1 MVMMCLGAVGARA
14 AAGNGTEA
22 GTEAAGVGDTLS
34 LSPAGSELLPSFSLN
49 PVDIHARRLTDEE
62 RRAYYRLVY
71 NIRRTYPYAIMA
83 RQRMEA
89 YNKLRA
95 EGMRRKDDRK
105 FFKNEEKQIREDF
118 LKDLKGLT
126 KSQGA
131 ILLKLL
137 ARQTDT
143 AAYFLLK
150 DFRGAARAG
159 AYQTVAKLWGFDLK
173 KGYDPQGADRDIETI
188 VRMIESGRLAP
199 LPAAVPPPAKTSPPA
214 SSSHINTKSK

>member
-1 MVMMCLGAVGARA
+1 MRMKGWIIAMMCLAGIGTKAV
-14 AAGNGTEA
+14 AGTATEA
-22 GTEAAGVGDTLS
+22 VAEAAGDTLA
-34 LSPAGSELLPSFSLN
+34 LSSVGNGLLPTYSLN

-83 RQRMEA
+83 QRRMET
-89 YNKLRA
+89 YNALRA
-95 EGMRRKDDRK
+95 EGMRKKEDRK

-150 DFRGAARAG
+150 DFRGSARAG
-159 AYQTVAKLWGFDLK
+159 AYQTLARLWGFDLK
-173 KGYDPQGADRDIETI
+173 QGYDPQGADRDIETI

-199 LPAAVPPPAKTSPPA
+199 LPVYN
-214 SSSHINTKSK
+214 NTKSK

>member
-1 MVMMCLGAVGARA
+1 MKGWIIAMMCLAGAGTKAVAGTATEAVARA
-14 AAGNGTEA
+14 AGDTLALSSAGNG
-22 GTEAAGVGDTLS
+22 
-34 LSPAGSELLPSFSLN
+34 LLPTYSLN
-49 PVDIHARRLTDEE
+49 PVDIHARRLSEDE

-83 RQRMEA
+83 QRRMET
-89 YNKLRA
+89 YNALRA

-150 DFRGAARAG
+150 DFRGSARAG
-159 AYQTVAKLWGFDLK
+159 AYQTLARLWGFDLK
-173 KGYDPQGADRDIETI
+173 QGYDPQGADRDIETI

-199 LPAAVPPPAKTSPPA
+199 LP
-214 SSSHINTKSK
+214 IYNNTKSK

>member
-1 MVMMCLGAVGARA
+1 MKGWIIAMMCLAGGVTKAV
-14 AAGNGTEA
+14 A
-22 GTEAAGVGDTLS
+22 GTAGDTLA
-34 LSPAGSELLPSFSLN
+34 LSSVGNGLLPTYSLN
-49 PVDIHARRLTDEE
+49 PVDIHARRLSEDE

-83 RQRMEA
+83 QRRMET
-89 YNKLRA
+89 YNALRA
-95 EGMRRKDDRK
+95 EGMRKKDDRK

-150 DFRGAARAG
+150 DFRGSARAG
-159 AYQTVAKLWGFDLK
+159 AYQTLARLWGFDLK
-173 KGYDPQGADRDIETI
+173 QGYDPQGADRDIETI

-199 LPAAVPPPAKTSPPA
+199 LP
-214 SSSHINTKSK
+214 IYNNTKPK

>member
-1 MVMMCLGAVGARA
+1 MRMNGWFIVMLCLAVSGTRVGAM
-14 AAGNGTEA
+14 AGGM
-22 GTEAAGVGDTLS
+22 GVCDTLS
-34 LSPAGSELLPSFSLN
+34 LAPNGNALLPSYSLD

-83 RQRMEA
+83 QRRMEA
-89 YNKLRA
+89 YHALRA
-95 EGMRRKDDRK
+95 EGMRKKDDRK
-105 FFKNEEKQIREDF
+105 YFKNEEKQIRDDF
-118 LKDLKGLT
+118 LKDLKNLT

-159 AYQTVAKLWGFDLK
+159 AYQTVARLWGFDLK
-173 KGYDPQGADRDIETI
+173 QGYDPQGADRDIETI

-199 LPAAVPPPAKTSPPA
+199 LPVAVPPTDPKPSPAKKP
-214 SSSHINTKSK
+214 KK

>member
-1 MVMMCLGAVGARA
+1 MMCL
-14 AAGNGTEA
+14 AGLCGLLGSA
-22 GTEAAGVGDTLS
+22 EAAGVGDTLP
-34 LSPAGSELLPSFSLN
+34 LSTAGSQLLPTYSLD

-95 EGMRRKDDRK
+95 EGMRKKDDRK
-105 FFKNEEKQIREDF
+105 FFKNEEKQIRDDF

-143 AAYFLLK
+143 TAYFLLK
-150 DFRGAARAG
+150 DFRGAARAV
-159 AYQTVAKLWGFDLK
+159 AYQTMARLWGFDLK
-173 KGYDPQGADRDIETI
+173 DGYDPQGADRDIETI

-199 LPAAVPPPAKTSPPA
+199 LPVAVPPPAPPAKTSPPA
-214 SSSHINTKSK
+214 KPAHNNTKRK

>member
-1 MVMMCLGAVGARA
+1 MRMKGWIIAMMCLAGGVTKAV
-14 AAGNGTEA
+14 A
-22 GTEAAGVGDTLS
+22 GTAGDTLA
-34 LSPAGSELLPSFSLN
+34 LSSVGNGLLPTYSLN
-49 PVDIHARRLTDEE
+49 PVDIHARRLSEDE

-83 RQRMEA
+83 QRRMET
-89 YNKLRA
+89 YNALRA
-95 EGMRRKDDRK
+95 EGMRKKDDRK

-150 DFRGAARAG
+150 DFRGSARAG
-159 AYQTVAKLWGFDLK
+159 AYQTLARLWGFDLK
-173 KGYDPQGADRDIETI
+173 QGYDPQGADRDIETI

-199 LPAAVPPPAKTSPPA
+199 LP
-214 SSSHINTKSK
+214 IYNNTKPK

>member
-1 MVMMCLGAVGARA
+1 MEKCFMVVMMCLA
-14 AAGNGTEA
+14 AAGTKAVAGKGAEA
-22 GTEAAGVGDTLS
+22 VASAVCDTLS
-34 LSPAGSELLPSFSLN
+34 VSSAGNQLLPTYSLN

-83 RQRMEA
+83 QRRMET
-89 YNKLRA
+89 YNALRA
-95 EGMRRKDDRK
+95 EGMRKKDDRK

-118 LKDLKGLT
+118 LKDLKHLT

-173 KGYDPQGADRDIETI
+173 QGYDPQGADRDIETI

-199 LPAAVPPPAKTSPPA
+199 LPVYN
-214 SSSHINTKSK
+214 NTKTK

>member
-1 MVMMCLGAVGARA
+1 MKGWIIAMMCLAGGVTKAVAGTATEA
-14 AAGNGTEA
+14 VAETAGDTLALSSAGNG
-22 GTEAAGVGDTLS
+22 
-34 LSPAGSELLPSFSLN
+34 LLPTYSLN
-49 PVDIHARRLTDEE
+49 PVDIHARRLSEDE

-83 RQRMEA
+83 QRRMET
-89 YNKLRA
+89 YNALRA
-95 EGMRRKDDRK
+95 EGMRKKEDRK

-150 DFRGAARAG
+150 DFRGSARAG
-159 AYQTVAKLWGFDLK
+159 AYQTLARLWGFDLK
-173 KGYDPQGADRDIETI
+173 QGYDPQGADRDIETI

-199 LPAAVPPPAKTSPPA
+199 LPVYN
-214 SSSHINTKSK
+214 NTKSK

>member
-1 MVMMCLGAVGARA
+1 MRMKGWIIAMMCLAGVGTKAVAEA
-14 AAGNGTEA
+14 AGDTLALSSAGNG
-22 GTEAAGVGDTLS
+22 
-34 LSPAGSELLPSFSLN
+34 LLPTYSLN
-49 PVDIHARRLTDEE
+49 PVDIHDRRLSEDE

-83 RQRMEA
+83 QRRMET
-89 YNKLRA
+89 YNALRA
-95 EGMRRKDDRK
+95 EGMRKKEDRK

-150 DFRGAARAG
+150 DFRGPARAG
-159 AYQTVAKLWGFDLK
+159 AYQTLARLWGFDLK
-173 KGYDPQGADRDIETI
+173 QGYDPQGADRDIETI

-199 LPAAVPPPAKTSPPA
+199 LPVYN
-214 SSSHINTKSK
+214 NTKSK

>member
-1 MVMMCLGAVGARA
+1 MKGWIIAMMCLAGGVTKAVAGTATEA
-14 AAGNGTEA
+14 VAGTAGDTLALSSAGNG
-22 GTEAAGVGDTLS
+22 
-34 LSPAGSELLPSFSLN
+34 LLPTYSLN
-49 PVDIHARRLTDEE
+49 PVDIHARRLSEDE

-83 RQRMEA
+83 QRRMET
-89 YNKLRA
+89 YNALRA
-95 EGMRRKDDRK
+95 AGMRRKDDRK

-150 DFRGAARAG
+150 DFRGSARAG
-159 AYQTVAKLWGFDLK
+159 AYQTLARLWGFDLK
-173 KGYDPQGADRDIETI
+173 QGYDPQGADRDIETI

-199 LPAAVPPPAKTSPPA
+199 LPVYN
-214 SSSHINTKSK
+214 NTKSK

>member
-1 MVMMCLGAVGARA
+1 
-14 AAGNGTEA
+14 
-22 GTEAAGVGDTLS
+22 
-34 LSPAGSELLPSFSLN
+34 
-49 PVDIHARRLTDEE
+49 
-62 RRAYYRLVY
+62 RLVY

-83 RQRMEA
+83 QRRMET
-89 YNKLRA
+89 YNALRA
-95 EGMRRKDDRK
+95 EGMRKKEDRK

-150 DFRGAARAG
+150 DFRGSARAG
-159 AYQTVAKLWGFDLK
+159 AYQTLARLWGFDLK
-173 KGYDPQGADRDIETI
+173 QGYDPQGADRDIETI

-199 LPAAVPPPAKTSPPA
+199 LPVYN
-214 SSSHINTKSK
+214 NTKSK